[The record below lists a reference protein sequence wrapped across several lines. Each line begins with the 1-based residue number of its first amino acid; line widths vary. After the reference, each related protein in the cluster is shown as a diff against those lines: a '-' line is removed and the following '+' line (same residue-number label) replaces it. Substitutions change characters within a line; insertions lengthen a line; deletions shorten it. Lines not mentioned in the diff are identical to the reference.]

1 MQNDRLEQFIREH
14 REDFDREI
22 PGLNVWAQIDQT
34 LEQRQKQSA
43 KRFHLWKN
51 MRIAAAVL
59 VLMVFSGLLGSYITQ
74 VQLSNAP
81 ESLAQ
86 VSPEY
91 AELEQYYQQQI
102 QDKYQQ
108 LVSYD
113 QANAVEPDLQQLDSI
128 MEELREELV
137 IAPQGSEEQ
146 IIENLIQSY
155 QTKIDILSRVL
166 ERIQTSNPK
175 AIKKDDDEKVSI

>member
-1 MQNDRLEQFIREH
+1 
-14 REDFDREI
+14 
-22 PGLNVWAQIDQT
+22 
-34 LEQRQKQSA
+34 
-43 KRFHLWKN
+43 

-59 VLMVFSGLLGSYITQ
+59 VLMVFSGLVGSYITQ

-108 LVSYD
+108 LVSYE
-113 QANAVEPDLQQLDSI
+113 QEEVVKPDLQQLDSI

-137 IAPQGSEEQ
+137 NAPQGSEEQ

-175 AIKKDDDEKVSI
+175 AIKKDDNEKVSI